1 MIIIKNIKINDSE
14 SLKEFLNNIGDSE
27 NSFRYFKNRDIDV
40 INNHLITCLLYENSI
55 PIAYAHLDEEN
66 GKVWLGIAVIENKK
80 GKGLGNMLMEH
91 LINFATEQNLNEI
104 FLTVDLQNINAIKL
118 YQKFHFEIEAKKNE
132 YFLMKLI
139 LK

>member
-27 NSFRYFKNRDIDV
+27 ISFRYFKNRDIDV
-40 INNHLITCLLYENSI
+40 INNHLLTCLLYENSI

-80 GKGLGNMLMEH
+80 GKGFGNMLMQH

-104 FLTVDLQNINAIKL
+104 YLTVDLQNINAIKL
-118 YQKFHFEIEAKKNE
+118 YQKYHFEIESKKNE
-132 YFLMKLI
+132 YYLMKLI